1 LTGGPAAAT
10 LGADSVPTV
19 AVIPRGRRIRWDAA
33 TAVLVC
39 LGLLASVPTAARQLG
54 VRGIAGPAD
63 VREVL
68 RTGDLVLSVVQVLPA
83 DGLEGASLRLFE
95 GGRTREVALDGTLTG
110 RLARGVSRVWWLP
123 EVRRAVL
130 HLDADHDGAGLLVV
144 DAAADAVVD
153 AVIGRDLTPSPSGRY
168 WAMEEHAVRRTAV
181 WPHNE
186 TVYAVYD
193 AAEAT
198 APLARACPSADD
210 RCRGEVL
217 FLPDRLAR
225 CRAIARDRGG
235 SCLTPGREPGHTRRS
250 PFAWLSQNEVA
261 WVDVDRARQ
270 DATLVLA
277 TLRPDAPTSVLAV
290 PLARDR
296 VIEDVPFPPVRE
308 DWRIDRITRDG
319 DPSRL
324 WLHFRTHLPQA
335 PLQRLG
341 IRLN

>member
-1 LTGGPAAAT
+1 
-10 LGADSVPTV
+10 VP
-19 AVIPRGRRIRWDAA
+19 
-33 TAVLVC
+33 
-39 LGLLASVPTAARQLG
+39 SSARQLG
-54 VRGIAGPAD
+54 VRGMAGPSD

-68 RTGDLVLSVVQVLPA
+68 RTGDIVLSLVQVFPA
-83 DGLEGASLRLFE
+83 DGLEGASLRLSE
-95 GGRTREVALDGTLTG
+95 GGRTRDVALDGTLTG
-110 RLARGVSRVWWLP
+110 RLARGVARAWWLP

-130 HLDADHDGAGLLVV
+130 LLDPDHDAAGLLVV

-153 AVIGRDLTPSPSGRY
+153 AVIARDLTPSPSGRY

-193 AAEAT
+193 AAVST
-198 APLARACPSADD
+198 AQLARACPSADD

-225 CRAIARDRGG
+225 CRTIARERGG
-235 SCLTPGREPGHTRRS
+235 SCLTPAREPGHTRRS
-250 PFAWLSQNEVA
+250 PFAWLSPTEVA
-261 WVDVDRARQ
+261 WVDVDLARQ
-270 DATLVLA
+270 DATLVVA
-277 TLRPDAPTSVLAV
+277 TLRPDGPTWVHAV
-290 PLARDR
+290 PLTRDR
-296 VIEDVPFPPVRE
+296 VLEDVDFPPVRE
-308 DWRIDRITRDG
+308 DWRIDRITRDD

-324 WLHFRTHLPQA
+324 WLHFRNHLPQA